1 MVIAIWAG
9 KNKRWLVSSKQGNKL
24 HTSVCAAVR
33 IWVFS
38 SFSQVSG
45 LYMGWQLHSLYNC
58 FFLQQ
63 LNEPIRK
70 IKFTERDKFI
80 ETFYYTILCLFF
92 NFCVLKTVL
101 GSTSRNFFHWAE
113 SNTAVQVRQGGFH
126 SCIYLISSCFQRQG
140 LSPMAMG
147 CYRYCLV
154 LKILEFPWR
163 TAVPYMLRARCLFTF
178 QQIPTTEC

>member
-24 HTSVCAAVR
+24 HTSVCVAVR

-101 GSTSRNFFHWAE
+101 GSTSRNFFH
-113 SNTAVQVRQGGFH
+113 
-126 SCIYLISSCFQRQG
+126 
-140 LSPMAMG
+140 
-147 CYRYCLV
+147 
-154 LKILEFPWR
+154 
-163 TAVPYMLRARCLFTF
+163 
-178 QQIPTTEC
+178 